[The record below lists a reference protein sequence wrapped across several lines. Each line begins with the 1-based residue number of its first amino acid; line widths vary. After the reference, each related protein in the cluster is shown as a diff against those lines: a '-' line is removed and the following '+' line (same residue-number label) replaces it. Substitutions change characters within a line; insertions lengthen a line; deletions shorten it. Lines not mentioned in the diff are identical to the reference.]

1 MHPQSLSWKAESHH
15 LQGEQPHCG
24 FPEANYHRHA
34 ERLAR
39 AGLRVVV
46 IEQIETPDQLRLRNE
61 QRKAAGKPKVMQPWI
76 GKQAPEGTAVVDR
89 CNTIGLVLI
98 YISLMPVCLCAMQ
111 AAQLHV
117 YDC

>member
-1 MHPQSLSWKAESHH
+1 MKAITCR
-15 LQGEQPHCG
+15 GEQPHCG

-61 QRKAAGKPKVMQPWI
+61 QRKAAGKPKVMQLLSRR
-76 GKQAPEGTAVVDR
+76 QAPEGTAVADP
-89 CNTIGLVLI
+89 CNTSALVLI
-98 YISLMPVCLCAMQ
+98 YTSSLAVCSSAML
-111 AAQLHV
+111 AAQLHIH
-117 YDC
+117 DC